1 MIQVHK
7 FGEVVVLQFSSEAD
21 YNGLVHVL
29 HRTHPQITEDGRA
42 YIAITPKEFQDDPEA
57 KEMIQAC
64 IARAKSGFRGW
75 WDMEDSDFPLKYD
88 GCYNCEATS
97 IEEDGDW
104 VIYECG
110 AICRFPNTET
120 DAINGERARVMA
132 VCPVSL
138 AEKVGETIA
147 GERYRTVAENI
158 LPSPG
163 APKDPRPPR

>member
-7 FGEVVVLQFSSEAD
+7 FGEVIVLQFASEAD

-29 HRTHPQITEDGRA
+29 HRTHPLISENGRA
-42 YIAITPKEFQDDPEA
+42 YIAIASEEFHKDPEA

-64 IARAKSGFRGW
+64 MDRAKAGFRGW
-75 WDMEDSDFPLKYD
+75 WDMD
-88 GCYNCEATS
+88 GGDIRLRRYECYHCDATS

-110 AICRFPNTET
+110 AICRFPDTET
-120 DAINGERARVMA
+120 DAINGDRARVMA

-138 AEKVGETIA
+138 AEKVAETIA

-163 APKDPRPPR
+163 APKDPRPPQ